1 MGVCQRGVEDG
12 SSREFNDWI
21 AELKVEEASWVD
33 QKFTWSRPNGAA
45 RSKLDRFLLSPEWLA
60 KWPGSSQHTLDRNFS
75 DHCPLLLRSKC
86 VDWGPKP
93 FRILDY
99 WLTDNSFKKIVQDS
113 WTSNQQ
119 FGWGEYVLKEKIKRL
134 KSSIKTWNRDQFGD
148 TFKNYKKIEEELNK
162 LEVDTIERCLEP
174 YELMTR
180 KKLQEELW
188 AAALSQ
194 ESLLRQKARSR
205 WIREGDCNFRYFHLL
220 INSSC
225 RNNCLNGVMID
236 GSWIEEP
243 TAVKEAVRLFF
254 LKHFQES
261 DYDRP
266 HLVGIC
272 FRNIGRQQNELLV
285 EWFQE
290 DEVKRAV

>member
-1 MGVCQRGVEDG
+1 M
-12 SSREFNDWI
+12 
-21 AELKVEEASWVD
+21 
-33 QKFTWSRPNGAA
+33 
-45 RSKLDRFLLSPEWLA
+45 
-60 KWPGSSQHTLDRNFS
+60 
-75 DHCPLLLRSKC
+75 
-86 VDWGPKP
+86 
-93 FRILDY
+93 
-99 WLTDNSFKKIVQDS
+99 
-113 WTSNQQ
+113 
-119 FGWGEYVLKEKIKRL
+119 
-134 KSSIKTWNRDQFGD
+134 
-148 TFKNYKKIEEELNK
+148 
-162 LEVDTIERCLEP
+162 
-174 YELMTR
+174 MTR

-285 EWFQE
+285 E
-290 DEVKRAV
+290 